1 MLQVQLFVPL
11 MCLPLNFP
19 VSKDTSPSTEPTL
32 NPSLPLLFTVL
43 PCLTYVTLP
52 QETPMLKTETF
63 KGLVTS
69 AVTQIQF
76 VSSDS
81 LLKKKKKSWFSAAVF
96 FNLDAEAVSGS
107 TYCTLPWLLYVGFQ
121 RTFGIFKIDMKN
133 VFESTACFI
142 LIYCVSAIVLV
153 NMYITAQDRKPFRV
167 YGG

>member
-1 MLQVQLFVPL
+1 MKGQIRYAPSVAV
-11 MCLPLNFP
+11 CSSH
-19 VSKDTSPSTEPTL
+19 VSILEFSRIKRHISINRANTV

-81 LLKKKKKSWFSAAVF
+81 LLKKKK
-96 FNLDAEAVSGS
+96 NRGS
-107 TYCTLPWLLYVGFQ
+107 LLLYFS
-121 RTFGIFKIDMKN
+121 I
-133 VFESTACFI
+133 
-142 LIYCVSAIVLV
+142 
-153 NMYITAQDRKPFRV
+153 
-167 YGG
+167 

>member
-1 MLQVQLFVPL
+1 MKGQIRYAPSVAV
-11 MCLPLNFP
+11 CSSH
-19 VSKDTSPSTEPTL
+19 VSTL
-32 NPSLPLLFTVL
+32 EFSRIKRHISINRANTVNPSLPLLFTVL
-43 PCLTYVTLP
+43 PCLTYVTLS

-107 TYCTLPWLLYVGFQ
+107 TYCTLPWLLYVGF
-121 RTFGIFKIDMKN
+121 
-133 VFESTACFI
+133 
-142 LIYCVSAIVLV
+142 
-153 NMYITAQDRKPFRV
+153 
-167 YGG
+167 